1 MAAGIRQRH
10 GRGCGRTGRCKCPYE
25 AFVYSKRDGKKLRK
39 TFRSQAEAV
48 AWRNDASVA
57 VRKKLLRAPTATT
70 LEQAGEQ
77 WLEGAGSGVI
87 RPRSG
92 EPYKPSAIRAYE
104 RHLRLRVYPE
114 LGSRRLSEID
124 RRDLQDYVDQLVGAG
139 MTAALIEATII
150 PVRAI
155 CRRALQR
162 GEVALNPTIGLEL
175 PAKRGGRDRVAP
187 PDECAR
193 LLLAAPRQDRAMWA
207 TAMYAGLRRGELQA
221 LRIEDVDLGAGVIHV
236 RRGWDQYEGEITT
249 KSGKARKVPIAG
261 ALRDHLDE
269 HLLSLAWREGLVF
282 GVSATSPFV
291 ATSIAWRADKA
302 WEKAKLE
309 RITLHECRHTFAS
322 LMIAAGVNA
331 KALSVYMGHANIG
344 ITMDRYG
351 HLMPGNEDEAAELLD
366 AYLTRADGQA
376 RKVDEPRVEARQL
389 APGSRQ

>member
-1 MAAGIRQRH
+1 
-10 GRGCGRTGRCKCPYE
+10 
-25 AFVYSKRDGKKLRK
+25 
-39 TFRSQAEAV
+39 
-48 AWRNDASVA
+48 
-57 VRKKLLRAPTATT
+57 
-70 LEQAGEQ
+70 
-77 WLEGAGSGVI
+77 
-87 RPRSG
+87 
-92 EPYKPSAIRAYE
+92 
-104 RHLRLRVYPE
+104 LRVYPE

-150 PVRAI
+150 PIRAI
-155 CRRALQR
+155 YRRALQR
-162 GEVALNPTIGLEL
+162 GEVALNPTVGLEL
-175 PAKRGGRDRVAP
+175 PAKRGGRDRAAP

-376 RKVDEPRVEARQL
+376 RKVDEPRMEAHQL